1 MSNNNNTTTATQENK
16 ENITKR
22 MSSIQQQLMALDS
35 SPEAAKVTS
44 YLNLYG
50 ALHSSPDENA
60 KIDGKTAEDYL
71 ELFNKESEALGKKR
85 VALETELQEL
95 MRANRGMGKEDLEA
109 SKKHMIQQSNVAA
122 QEPVKDLTA
131 FAHPEL
137 DKIRSELQK
146 NPLPGG
152 DTAAIDDGT
161 GGQTP
166 EPAKANKKA

>member
-1 MSNNNNTTTATQENK
+1 MSTNNNTTTTTAAAE

-22 MSSIQQQLMALDS
+22 MSSIQQQLLQIDS

-50 ALHSSPDENA
+50 ALHSSPDPEA

-71 ELFNKESEALGKKR
+71 ALFNKESEALGKKR
-85 VALETELQEL
+85 QALEAELQEL
-95 MRANRGMGKEDLEA
+95 MRANRGMGKEDLQA
-109 SKKHMIQQSNVAA
+109 SKKHMIEQSNVAA

-131 FAHPEL
+131 FAHPQL

-152 DTAAIDDGT
+152 DTASIDDGT
-161 GGQTP
+161 GGQGQQEAT
-166 EPAKANKKA
+166 AAKKA